1 MSTLSA
7 GNEIDSYCTKCKL
20 DLNHRIVAMVGPT
33 VKRVECL
40 TCGGQHN
47 YRKPKAQK
55 VAAKKKTTKK
65 KRATSRAKK
74 AAPAAPTPDELRA
87 HWEAAIAGRTPEDFT
102 AYSISGTFATG
113 QLLRHKKFGDGVV
126 SDVIEDGKIFV
137 IFESGPKLLVHA
149 R

>member
-1 MSTLSA
+1 MSLTA

-47 YRKPKAQK
+47 YRVPKAQRD
-55 VAAKKKTTKK
+55 AESR
-65 KRATSRAKK
+65 KRATKRTAKRAK
-74 AAPAAPTPDELRA
+74 AAAKPTSAEVLRQQ
-87 HWEAAIAGRTPEDFT
+87 WEEAIAGRMANEFS
-102 AYSISGTFATG
+102 AYTISGIFQEG
-113 QLLRHKKFGDGVV
+113 QLLRHKKFGEGVV
-126 SDVIEDGKIFV
+126 TELVEDEKIQVLFATG
-137 IFESGPKLLVHA
+137 IRLLVHA